1 MKNIKK
7 MIISV
12 MGAVMA
18 AAVIA
23 TTAGAT
29 AYCDDYE
36 YDIRERGLPNTA
48 LIGDEKLDF
57 NGNGNGDNGN
67 EYDYNDYEYD
77 TRDSGRP
84 NTALIGSD
92 GFHF

>member
-36 YDIRERGLPNTA
+36 YDIRERG
-48 LIGDEKLDF
+48 
-57 NGNGNGDNGN
+57 
-67 EYDYNDYEYD
+67 
-77 TRDSGRP
+77 RP